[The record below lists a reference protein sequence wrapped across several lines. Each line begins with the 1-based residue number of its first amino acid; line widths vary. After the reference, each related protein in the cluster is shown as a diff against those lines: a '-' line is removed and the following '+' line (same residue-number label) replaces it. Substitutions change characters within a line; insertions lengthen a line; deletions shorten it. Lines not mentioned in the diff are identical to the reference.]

1 MSPYHTKKWRT
12 SEVEGRSNKRERYSG
27 GVEKRSPKLTILL
40 FKEEHQQGH
49 WPSRSKRHTV
59 CCQLNRAQD
68 MAPLLLSFSSLL
80 GGENSKRTTLKSGLA
95 LSWKRQTQ
103 INLSW
108 SQWRCPAG
116 RLTQHSLRQKTVEQQ
131 DFSGDEVLVV
141 QQLCE
146 SAGRFWGPSSE
157 GNYRVL
163 LFSFLHSQPYQL
175 PMAES
180 LEPAWHQV
188 KRQAGYFRNQKS
200 GGNFR

>member
-80 GGENSKRTTLKSGLA
+80 GGENSKRTTLKGGLA

-131 DFSGDEVLVV
+131 DFSGDEVLVAT
-141 QQLCE
+141 LC
-146 SAGRFWGPSSE
+146 SNCVKALGGSE
-157 GNYRVL
+157 DQALREITEFFFFP
-163 LFSFLHSQPYQL
+163 FSTPNPTNCQWQSH
-175 PMAES
+175 
-180 LEPAWHQV
+180 
-188 KRQAGYFRNQKS
+188 
-200 GGNFR
+200 